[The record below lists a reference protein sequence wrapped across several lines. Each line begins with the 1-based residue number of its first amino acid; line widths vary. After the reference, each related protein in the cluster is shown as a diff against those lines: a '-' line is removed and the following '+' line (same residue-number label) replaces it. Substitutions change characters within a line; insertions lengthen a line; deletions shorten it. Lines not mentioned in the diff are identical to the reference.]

1 VLVAAVVVFEAVTVL
16 ILRAHYTM
24 DVFTGALAALW
35 VATLCDAIAPRIDPW
50 MSRAG

>member
-1 VLVAAVVVFEAVTVL
+1 MFEVITVL

-35 VATLCDAIAPRIDPW
+35 VATVCDALAPRIDKW
-50 MSRAG
+50 MSSMG